1 MLSAS
6 SEAEVDEWV
15 EAVVRA
21 GGKRST
27 RWSEPTAYQALEPE
41 HAPPRSGASTPTQQT
56 PPASP
61 SRPLTPTRTS
71 TLSCRRAESPNN
83 CVPPEHTSQT
93 ARQLGLIPL
102 L

>member
-27 RWSEPTAYQALEPE
+27 RWSEPCLPGPGTGARAAVLGRVHAHAADAACVAVAAAGARRVARLPGDRHNSAAAARAL
-41 HAPPRSGASTPTQQT
+41 
-56 PPASP
+56 
-61 SRPLTPTRTS
+61 
-71 TLSCRRAESPNN
+71 
-83 CVPPEHTSQT
+83 
-93 ARQLGLIPL
+93 
-102 L
+102 